1 MWLSTLMPPAD
12 KARFVMSD
20 YPVVNGH
27 HHIGNESSDQ
37 DRTFEW
43 SESVEQIIDAMDE
56 NHIDATMLMPLGGEN
71 DRSVDEV
78 HDQIYEA
85 SQNHEGRIFGV
96 AAPNPHLGSEFVH
109 DEIDRCVQELGF
121 KYAKLHTLAWG
132 VDPTSDI
139 AYDVYDACSE
149 NDVPVMVHTGPH
161 GMPFSVPG
169 MFMPVAEDYPEL
181 PIIFAHM
188 GGAYTLTQEA
198 ILIAERYDNIYLD
211 TTLALNM
218 YIRRALESVG
228 AERILM
234 AAEHSSNIPVA
245 LTKIDCIGASD
256 DQKEK
261 ILGKNAIDLYDLD
274 VAKQDFARETASADD

>member
-1 MWLSTLMPPAD
+1 MA
-12 KARFVMSD
+12 D

-27 HHIGNESSDQ
+27 HHIGNTDAEQ

-43 SESVEQIIDAMDE
+43 SESIAQIIDAMDE
-56 NHIDATMLMPLGGEN
+56 NEVDATILQPLGGEN
-71 DRSVDEV
+71 DRSVTEV

-85 SQNHEGRIFGV
+85 SQAYEGRIFGT
-96 AAPNPHLGSEFVH
+96 AAVNPHLGTDFVH
-109 DEIDRCVQELGF
+109 EEITRAVQELDF
-121 KYAKLHTLAWG
+121 KFVKLHTLAWG

-139 AYDVYDACSE
+139 AYDVYDACVD

-169 MFMPVAEDYPEL
+169 MFMPVAEDYPDL

-198 ILIAERYDNIYLD
+198 IYMAERYDNIYLD
-211 TTLALNM
+211 TTLAMNM

-228 AERILM
+228 AERLIM
-234 AAEHSSNIPVA
+234 AAEHSTNIPVA
-245 LTKIDCIGASD
+245 LTKIDCIGATEEE
-256 DQKEK
+256 KAK
-261 ILGKNAIDLYDLD
+261 ILGQNAIDLYGLD
-274 VAKQDFARETASADD
+274 VEKQDFEGEQAAAADD

>member
-1 MWLSTLMPPAD
+1 MEMT
-12 KARFVMSD
+12 D

-27 HHIGNESSDQ
+27 HHIGNDNAEQ

-43 SESVEQIIDAMDE
+43 SESVESVIDAMDE
-56 NHIDATMLMPLGGEN
+56 NQVDATILQPLGGEN
-71 DRSVDEV
+71 DRSVTDV

-85 SQNHEGRIFGV
+85 SQEYEGRIFGT
-96 AAPNPHLGSEFVH
+96 AAVNPHLGTDFVH
-109 DEIDRCVQELGF
+109 DEITRCVQELDF
-121 KYAKLHTLAWG
+121 TFVKLHTLAWG

-139 AYDVYDACSE
+139 AYDVFDACEE

-169 MFMPVAEDYPEL
+169 MYMPVAEDYPDL

-198 ILIAERYDNIYLD
+198 IFMAERYDNIYLD
-211 TTLALNM
+211 TTLVLNM
-218 YIRRALESVG
+218 YLKRAMEAVG
-228 AERILM
+228 ADRLLM

-245 LTKIDCIGASD
+245 LTKVDCIGASEE
-256 DQKEK
+256 QKAK
-261 ILGKNAIDLYDLD
+261 ILGGNAIDLYDLD
-274 VAKQDFARETASADD
+274 VQKQSFQEQVPADD

>member
-1 MWLSTLMPPAD
+1 
-12 KARFVMSD
+12 MSE

-27 HHIGNESSDQ
+27 HHIGNETAEQ

-43 SESVEQIIDAMDE
+43 SESVEQIVDAMDE

-71 DRSVDEV
+71 DRSVTEV
-78 HDQIYEA
+78 HDQIYDA
-85 SQNHEGRIFGV
+85 SQTYEGRIFGV
-96 AAPNPHLGSEFVH
+96 AAPNPHLGTEFVH
-109 DEIDRCVQELGF
+109 DEITRCVQDLGF
-121 KYAKLHTLAWG
+121 KYVKLHTLAWG

-139 AYDVYDACSE
+139 AYDVYDACAE

-169 MFMPVAEDYPEL
+169 MFMPVAEDYPDL

-211 TTLALNM
+211 TTLAMNM

-228 AERILM
+228 AERIIM

-245 LTKIDCIGASD
+245 LTKIDCIGASEEE
-256 DQKEK
+256 KAK
-261 ILGKNAIDLYDLD
+261 ILGGNAIDLYDLD
-274 VAKQDFARETASADD
+274 VAKQEFTEEAATADD